1 VDFVAA
7 ATYDPEPAAV
17 TAARHFVRDTLTS
30 WGVQGGDNLLADA
43 ELLTSEF
50 VTNAVLH
57 ARTPVQV
64 TCRADRSEVEVSV
77 LDWQPGRPDAGGTEP
92 AADVRPARGGG
103 LLLPAALS
111 SSWGV
116 TYGPAART
124 AWFRIRAD
132 RTADADPSA
141 GQTVADRASESSWRA
156 RRQPSGASADAD
168 LLRLGYPEL
177 HSRTAELARDSLA
190 ADAAYVLVAD
200 DDGMLRIRAAAGLG
214 APSAQAWAAE
224 RTTAPT
230 GQAGGPA
237 GQAGG
242 PAGQADEP
250 AEQAGGPAGQEREL
264 AGHGVGAPGGPAGL
278 GTFLAVYNLLAEN
291 GAEGAHGL
299 VGLPPSFLTAPVVA
313 DGRVA
318 AVLAVMAAD
327 PDRFT
332 DDDAARLQDVA
343 DQVAEPLGRAWLHEQ
358 DQASRARTSF
368 LAEASELLAGTLD
381 TEQTIAL
388 GAQLVVPRLASW
400 SAFLLPGGD
409 GNLRPAHVWHA
420 DEARIDALSD
430 LLNHARVLASL
441 RAGGPQRP
449 LARLPD
455 DQMTQEAAD
464 LAGSPVRCFPL
475 LARGRNLGML
485 VMGQPRGGAFGGQAM
500 DLAENLTR
508 RVALALDNARLYSEQ
523 LQASHALQRSLL
535 PPSLPAISGLDVAA
549 GYQAAGE
556 QTEVGG
562 DFYDIFEIGHDRWRF
577 AIGDVCGKGLE
588 AAAVTGLTRHAL
600 RILAREGHDVPTVL
614 ERLNALIL
622 EEGSAVPFV
631 TLIHGEI
638 VLRAGGAD
646 FRLACAGHPPPLLMS
661 ASGTR
666 VAADSQPLLGV
677 MEDAT
682 YRCDTC
688 HVRPGDVLL
697 CVTDGVTE
705 RRSGDRLLDDDNGLR
720 RLLADCS
727 ELNAGAIVARIQR
740 EVYEF
745 GIGPP
750 ADDMALLVFR
760 GEQKDAVPAELS

>member
-1 VDFVAA
+1 VDLVAA

-30 WGVQGGDNLLADA
+30 WGILATDDRIADA

-64 TCRADRSEVEVSV
+64 TCRADGNDVEVSV
-77 LDWQPGRPDAGGTEP
+77 LDWQPTRAIEAGPEP
-92 AADVRPARGGG
+92 AADAPWARGGG
-103 LLLPAALS
+103 LLLPSALS

-116 TYGPAART
+116 TYSRAAKA

-132 RTADADPSA
+132 DAAGPDPAADPGAA
-141 GQTVADRASESSWRA
+141 GAATEISWRA
-156 RRQPSGASADAD
+156 RRRPQGTGTGAGTDAD
-168 LLRLGYPEL
+168 LLRLGYSEL
-177 HSRTAELARDSLA
+177 HSRTAELARDALA

-200 DDGMLRIRAAAGLG
+200 DDGVLRMRAAAGLG
-214 APSAQAWAAE
+214 AP
-224 RTTAPT
+224 R
-230 GQAGGPA
+230 PA
-237 GQAGG
+237 GQAG
-242 PAGQADEP
+242 
-250 AEQAGGPAGQEREL
+250 L
-264 AGHGVGAPGGPAGL
+264 S
-278 GTFLAVYNLLAEN
+278 TFLAVYNLLAEN
-291 GAEGAHGL
+291 GADGMHGL
-299 VGLPPSFLTAPVVA
+299 DGLPPSFLTAPVVA

-327 PDRFT
+327 PGRFT
-332 DDDAARLQDVA
+332 DDDSARLQDVA
-343 DQVAEPLGRAWLHEQ
+343 DQVALPLGRAWLHEQ
-358 DQASRARTSF
+358 DQASQRRTSF

-388 GAQLVVPRLASW
+388 GAQLVVPRLAAW
-400 SAFLLPGGD
+400 CAVLLPAQD
-409 GNLRPAHVWHA
+409 GSLRLAHVWHA
-420 DEARIDALSD
+420 DEARIDGLSD
-430 LLNHARVLASL
+430 LLSRPQVLASL
-441 RAGGPQRP
+441 RASASRRSI
-449 LARLPD
+449 ARLPASQD
-455 DQMTQEAAD
+455 ARQAAGLGVDQVQ
-464 LAGSPVRCFPL
+464 CFPL
-475 LARGRNLGML
+475 RARGRSLGVL
-485 VMGQPRGGAFGGQAM
+485 VMGQPGGGGFGGQAL

-535 PPSLPAISGLDVAA
+535 PPSLPVIAGLDLAA

-556 QTEVGG
+556 QARVGG
-562 DFYDIFEIGHDRWRF
+562 DFYDVFEIAAGRWRF

-622 EEGSAVPFV
+622 QEGSAVPFV

-638 VLRAGGAD
+638 VVRRGEAD
-646 FRLACAGHPPPLLMS
+646 FHLVCAGHPPPLLLS
-661 ASGTR
+661 TRDGTR
-666 VAADSQPLLGV
+666 VAAESQPLLGV
-677 MEDAT
+677 LEGAT

-688 HVRPGDVLL
+688 HVGPGDVLV

-720 RLLADCS
+720 RLLGECS
-727 ELNAGAIVARIQR
+727 GLNAGAIVARIQR
-740 EVYEF
+740 EVCDF
-745 GIGPP
+745 GPGPA
-750 ADDMALLVFR
+750 ADDMALIVFR
-760 GEQKDAVPAELS
+760 GQGRIT